1 MLIHLFC
8 AFSTINYPL
17 SLRVEFSMK
26 MEEKLR
32 SHVTITT
39 LVVLGH
45 LRYSETIAM
54 TALSST
60 LDSLITLTK
69 FDETT
74 VKE

>member
-1 MLIHLFC
+1 
-8 AFSTINYPL
+8 
-17 SLRVEFSMK
+17 MK
-26 MEEKLR
+26 MEEKLH
-32 SHVTITT
+32 SHVTITA

-45 LRYSETIAM
+45 LRNFETTDM
-54 TALSST
+54 TAPSSI

>member
-1 MLIHLFC
+1 
-8 AFSTINYPL
+8 
-17 SLRVEFSMK
+17 MK